1 MATIDT
7 GTEELLC
14 EIQERVATVT
24 LKHLHK
30 KNSLSNELTRSGLR
44 TDPRLLSVAWSGTSI
59 GVRSRD
65 SEKRKPT
72 FKFR

>member
-24 LKHLHK
+24 LNRPHK
-30 KNSLSNELTRSGLR
+30 KNSLSNELTRSGWR
-44 TDPRLLSVAWSGTSI
+44 TDPRLLSVA
-59 GVRSRD
+59 
-65 SEKRKPT
+65 
-72 FKFR
+72 